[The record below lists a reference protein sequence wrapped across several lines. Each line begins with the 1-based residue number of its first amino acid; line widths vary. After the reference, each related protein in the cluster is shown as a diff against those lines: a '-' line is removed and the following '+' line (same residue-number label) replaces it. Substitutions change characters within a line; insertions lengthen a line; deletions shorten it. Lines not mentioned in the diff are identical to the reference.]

1 MQLFKLKYNSMTD
14 EELMK
19 ALSKGDQRAFDELYK
34 RFYAQLL
41 GYFKNMLWG
50 DREKAE
56 DMVHDIFAKIIKN
69 PDYFDTNRSFR
80 TWLFSVASNM
90 CKNEYKKQ
98 AVRKNTTTGVE
109 DYRSISSSTN
119 VLAEVQD
126 IQFQHAFEENL
137 AKMDE
142 KHREVF
148 ALRHL
153 EGLSMKEI
161 AEVMEINEGTVK
173 SRLFY
178 ATKFLAEKLKVY
190 NPVLNY

>member
-1 MQLFKLKYNSMTD
+1 MQLFKPKYNSLTD

-19 ALSKGDQRAFDELYK
+19 ALSKGDHRAFDELYK

-98 AVRKNTTTGVE
+98 AVRKNTSTGVE

-126 IQFQHAFEENL
+126 IQFQQAFEENL

>member
-1 MQLFKLKYNSMTD
+1 MQLFKPKYNSLTD

-126 IQFQHAFEENL
+126 IQFQQAFEENL

>member
-1 MQLFKLKYNSMTD
+1 MQLFKPKYNSLTD

-98 AVRKNTTTGVE
+98 AVRKNTSTGVE

-119 VLAEVQD
+119 VLAKVQD
-126 IQFQHAFEENL
+126 IQFQQAFEENL
-137 AKMDE
+137 SKMDE

-161 AEVMEINEGTVK
+161 AEIMEINEGTVK

>member
-1 MQLFKLKYNSMTD
+1 MQLFKPKYNSLTD

-98 AVRKNTTTGVE
+98 AVRKNTSTGVE

-119 VLAEVQD
+119 VLAEVQY
-126 IQFQHAFEENL
+126 IQFQQAFEENL

>member
-1 MQLFKLKYNSMTD
+1 MQLFKPKYTSLSD

-34 RFYAQLL
+34 RFYGQLL

-69 PDYFDTNRSFR
+69 PDYFDSDRSFR

-98 AVRKNTTTGVE
+98 AVRKNTSTGVE
-109 DYRSISSSTN
+109 EHRSISSSTN
-119 VLAEVQD
+119 VLSEVQD
-126 IQFQHAFEENL
+126 VQFQEAFEENL

-161 AEVMEINEGTVK
+161 AEVMQINEGTVK

>member
-1 MQLFKLKYNSMTD
+1 MQLFKPKYTSLSD

-56 DMVHDIFAKIIKN
+56 DMVHDIFVKIIKN

-98 AVRKNTTTGVE
+98 AVRKNTSTGVE

-126 IQFQHAFEENL
+126 IQFQQAFEENL

>member
-1 MQLFKLKYNSMTD
+1 MQLFKPKYNSLTD

-19 ALSKGDQRAFDELYK
+19 ALSKGDHRAFDELYK

-98 AVRKNTTTGVE
+98 AVRKNTSTGVE

-126 IQFQHAFEENL
+126 IQFQQAFEENL

-142 KHREVF
+142 KRREVF

>member
-1 MQLFKLKYNSMTD
+1 MQLFKPKYTSLSD

-56 DMVHDIFAKIIKN
+56 DMVHDIFVKIIKN

-98 AVRKNTTTGVE
+98 AVRKNTSTGVE

-126 IQFQHAFEENL
+126 IQFQQAFEENL
-137 AKMDE
+137 AKMNE

-148 ALRHL
+148 VLRHL

>member
-1 MQLFKLKYNSMTD
+1 MQLFKPKYNSLTD

-98 AVRKNTTTGVE
+98 AVRKNTSTGVE
-109 DYRSISSSTN
+109 DYRSISSNTN

-126 IQFQHAFEENL
+126 IQFQQAFEENL

>member
-1 MQLFKLKYNSMTD
+1 MQLFKPKYNSLTN

-98 AVRKNTTTGVE
+98 AVRKNTSTGVE

-126 IQFQHAFEENL
+126 IQFQQAFEENL

>member
-1 MQLFKLKYNSMTD
+1 MQLFKPKYNSLTD

-98 AVRKNTTTGVE
+98 AVRKNTSTGVE

-126 IQFQHAFEENL
+126 IQFQQAFEENL

-178 ATKFLAEKLKVY
+178 ATKFLAERLKVY

>member
-1 MQLFKLKYNSMTD
+1 MQLFKPKYNSLTD

-98 AVRKNTTTGVE
+98 AVRKNTSTGVE

-126 IQFQHAFEENL
+126 IQFQEAFEENL